1 VPKSRWTIL
10 SPVEIAVTLNAF
22 DRLIATANTN
32 EERAWRE
39 TCRTMVFV
47 FVYAWLRRGELLGLL
62 WRDVELAHPDG
73 PRLHV
78 RRAWVRGSMDTPKT
92 DEETRTIALPS
103 VAAVALFEHQARS
116 RYDAPDDLVFPH
128 PLKALR
134 SRAATSLL
142 ARGSLSKLRAL
153 SGTSAS
159 TTTSATR
166 ESRTERRPA

>member
-47 FVYAWLRRGELLGLL
+47 RV
-62 WRDVELAHPDG
+62 VELAHPDG